1 VKTISAVRS
10 AGDTHPGLQREV
22 NEDRFHVDVARGL
35 FIVVD
40 GVGGQAA
47 GGKAAD
53 LAMRMLRARLER
65 ETGPVADR
73 VREAITVANNEIRRV
88 AALRPEWH
96 GMACV
101 LTVAVVEEGRAIV
114 GHVGDTR
121 LYKLRKG
128 RIDKVTRDHSP
139 VGEREDAH
147 EISEVEAMRHPR
159 RNEVYRDVGSEAH
172 EPLDPDFI
180 DLHEIPFEPDA
191 ALLLCSDG
199 LTDLIDSTMIS
210 DVAAHFAGRPHDVVR
225 ALIQAANDAGGRD
238 NVTVV
243 YVEGEQFAA
252 SGHRAEPRMDTDG
265 RASGVEVA
273 RTESKSEATG
283 TSGGGKRRGSRQ
295 IARAALVVLL
305 LLVAGYAALRLDWR
319 NWRHWRSLF
328 PPQTIATAPNAGGQI
343 VVTPSESIAAALAIS
358 PPGGLVLVEPGEY
371 RERLVLTSG
380 VRIVSRVPRGAT
392 IRLPSTASEGDPAVV
407 ADRVLGAELV
417 GFRIVG
423 DAATPLGTG
432 IFATKNADV
441 SVVDVEITGAA
452 KAAIDLSD
460 AARLTLLASHIHDN
474 PGSALT
480 IRGGASPRVNHNVFS
495 RNGLSERVGSALV
508 VERDT
513 LPTFF
518 GNVFQGIAADAFR
531 TLGDAA
537 AARVARDNW
546 FADGHESPSRPSSV
560 PSGRRGR

>member
-1 VKTISAVRS
+1 VKTITAVRA

-22 NEDRFHVDVARGL
+22 NEDRFHVDIARGL

-65 ETGPVADR
+65 ETGTVTDR
-73 VREAITVANNEIRRV
+73 VREAITVANNEIRHV

-121 LYKLRKG
+121 LYKLRNG
-128 RIDKVTRDHSP
+128 RIDKATRDHSP
-139 VGEREDAH
+139 VGEREDAR

-180 DLHEIPFEPDA
+180 DLHEIPFESDA

-199 LTDLIDSTMIS
+199 LTDLIDSTTIR
-210 DVAAHFAGRPHDVVR
+210 DVAAHFAGRPHDVVS
-225 ALIQAANDAGGRD
+225 ALIQAANDAGGKD

-252 SGHRAEPRMDTDG
+252 NGHRAEPWMDTDE
-265 RASGVEVA
+265 RTFGVEVA
-273 RTESKSEATG
+273 RTESMGEAPR
-283 TSGGGKRRGSRQ
+283 TSGAASRPRWRQ

-305 LLVAGYAALRLDWR
+305 LLVAGYAMLQL
-319 NWRHWRSLF
+319 NWRHAWAWF
-328 PPQTIATAPNAGGQI
+328 TIATAPKVRGEI
-343 VVTPSESIAAALAIS
+343 VVTPSESIAAALASS
-358 PPGGLVLVEPGEY
+358 PHGGSVLVEPGEY
-371 RERLVLTSG
+371 RERLVLISG

-392 IRLPSTASEGDPAVV
+392 IRLPTTASEGDPAVV
-407 ADRVLGAELV
+407 ADGVSGAELV

-432 IFATKNADV
+432 IFAKNADV

-452 KAAIDLSD
+452 NAAVDLGD

-474 PGSALT
+474 PGAALAV
-480 IRGGASPRVNHNVFS
+480 RGGASPRVNHNVFS

-508 VERDT
+508 VERGT
-513 LPTFF
+513 QPLFF

-537 AARVARDNW
+537 AARVLRDNW
-546 FADGHESPSRPSSV
+546 FADGHDSQGRPSNV

>member
-1 VKTISAVRS
+1 MKTISAVRA

-35 FIVVD
+35 FIIVD
-40 GVGGQAA
+40 GIGGQAA

-65 ETGPVADR
+65 ETGTVADR

-88 AALRPEWH
+88 ASLRPEWH

-101 LTVAVVEEGRAIV
+101 LTVAVVEDGRAIV

-121 LYKLRKG
+121 LYKLRRG
-128 RIDKVTRDHSP
+128 RIEKVTRDHSP

-172 EPLDPDFI
+172 EALDPDFI
-180 DLHEIPFEPDA
+180 DLHELTFEPDA

-199 LTDLIDSTMIS
+199 LTDLIDSTTIS
-210 DVAAHFAGRPHDVVR
+210 DVAAHFAGRAPDVVR
-225 ALIQAANDAGGRD
+225 TLIQAANDAGGKD

-243 YVEGEQFAA
+243 YVEGEQFATN
-252 SGHRAEPRMDTDG
+252 GHGAETWTVVDE
-265 RASGVEVA
+265 RASGLENA
-273 RTESKSEATG
+273 RPESSRETPRAAGEAHRRRWRRFA
-283 TSGGGKRRGSRQ
+283 GG
-295 IARAALVVLL
+295 ALVVLL
-305 LLVAGYAALRLDWR
+305 LLALGYAAYRAGWR
-319 NWRHWRSLF
+319 NPF
-328 PPQTIATAPNAGGQI
+328 APPPTITTAPNLAGQI
-343 VVTPSESIAAALAIS
+343 TVTPSDSIAAALAGAE
-358 PPGGLVLVEPGEY
+358 PGSSIVVEPGEY

-380 VRIVSRVPRGAT
+380 VRIVSRVPRAAT
-392 IRLPSTASEGDPAVV
+392 LRLPGTASEGDPAVV
-407 ADRVLGAELV
+407 ADGVSSAELI

-432 IFATKNADV
+432 IFAKNAEV

-452 KAAIDLSD
+452 SVAVDLSEG
-460 AARLTLLASHIHDN
+460 ARLTLLASHIHDN
-474 PGSALT
+474 PGAALA
-480 IRGGASPRVNHNVFS
+480 IRAGASPRVNQNVFS
-495 RNGLSERVGSALV
+495 RNGLSERVAAALV

-513 LPTFF
+513 QPTFF

-531 TLGDAA
+531 TLGDGA

-546 FADGHESPSRPSSV
+546 FVGGREAQGRPSSV